1 MPHIMQAF
9 IKKPDDCEKGLEFDR
24 KLYIAR
30 MVFEKRDSETY
41 VVSCSSRTIVYKG
54 MFLVKQ
60 LRLFYHDL
68 NSPDY
73 HSAIGIVHSRF
84 STNTFPTWSLAQP
97 FRLLAHNGE
106 INTIRGNRGW
116 MEARESVLPLR
127 HWGMSKTSVPLSSR
141 A

>member
-54 MFLVKQ
+54 MIFGQ
-60 LRLFYHDL
+60 T
-68 NSPDY
+68 
-73 HSAIGIVHSRF
+73 A
-84 STNTFPTWSLAQP
+84 A
-97 FRLLAHNGE
+97 
-106 INTIRGNRGW
+106 
-116 MEARESVLPLR
+116 SVLP
-127 HWGMSKTSVPLSSR
+127 TT
-141 A
+141 